1 MPRWFSN
8 RFLISTVDL
17 FGHKAFI
24 VEGLRP
30 PRFDIQLQTK
40 LPTCVLGSIYY
51 VDSDRR
57 LAILS
62 NTVVS
67 RLPHSWRHN

>member
-8 RFLISTVDL
+8 RFLILTVD

-40 LPTCVLGSIYY
+40 LPTCVFGSIYY
-51 VDSDRR
+51 VDSDSR
-57 LAILS
+57 LTILS

-67 RLPHSWRHN
+67 RLLHSWRHK